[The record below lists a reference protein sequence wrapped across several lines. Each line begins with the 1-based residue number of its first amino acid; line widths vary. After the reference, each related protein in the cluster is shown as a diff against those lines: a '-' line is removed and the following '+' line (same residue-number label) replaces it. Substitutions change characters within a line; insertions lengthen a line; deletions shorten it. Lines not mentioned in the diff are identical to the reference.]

1 VKALVKQDSIT
12 KWLGTRKA
20 LLLIPLAF
28 LVARMVFIPVIQPE
42 RPVMECIEPPYD
54 GCGFVFDEA
63 HYIPAVRKML
73 YRGEVVNLE
82 HPPLSK
88 LLIMGGM
95 TLLGDNPWGWRVPGT
110 LLSVL
115 TVLFVGL
122 IAYRVSR
129 DVKLAM
135 FSQTFA
141 VTDVTFFNVSG
152 LAILDPP
159 FLTFTLLSLYFLFEK
174 RIGLAGL
181 FMGCAMLSKS
191 SALIVLLAVVAVDIL
206 HSYVKSHDLDVAI
219 STSRESIRRVG
230 LPALAVFL
238 IGIGIF
244 DAATGAF
251 PTPLHHLSFML
262 DYHANL
268 RYFDPRQVELPLS
281 WIIPPISRSPAP
293 YFVVTVEPI
302 KAHTIAFWGVS
313 SPLWWSIWLLV
324 PLAYYRFKRYFAM
337 KEHVENPDPHTV
349 LLAWTA
355 ANMGLFAFMSY
366 ILKRWVYS
374 FYFLQVSLIMAAL
387 LPAVLKSEK
396 HDTLLSVLLAAQIIW
411 FIMFLPVKPLWL
423 IETLTSLGLGE
434 VPWV

>member
-1 VKALVKQDSIT
+1 MAL
-12 KWLGTRKA
+12 
-20 LLLIPLAF
+20 
-28 LVARMVFIPVIQPE
+28 IPVIQPE
-42 RPVMECIEPPYD
+42 RSAMECIEPPYD
-54 GCGFVFDEA
+54 GCGFAFDEA

-73 YRGEVVNLE
+73 YRGEVVNPE

-88 LLIMGGM
+88 LLIMAGIR
-95 TLLGDNPWGWRVPGT
+95 LLGDNPWGWRVPGT
-110 LLSVL
+110 LLSTI
-115 TVLFVGL
+115 TVLLVGL

-135 FSQTFA
+135 LSQTFA

-159 FLTFTLLSLYFLFEK
+159 FLTFTLLSLYFLLE
-174 RIGLAGL
+174 RRMGLAGL
-181 FMGCAMLSKS
+181 FMGLAMLSKS
-191 SALIVLLAVVAVDIL
+191 SALVVLLAVVAVDTL
-206 HSYVKSHDLDVAI
+206 HAYVKSHDLDAAI
-219 STSRESIRRVG
+219 SASRESVRRVG

-238 IGIGIF
+238 VGVCIF
-244 DAATGAF
+244 DATTGVF

-262 DYHANL
+262 DYHSNL

-281 WIIPPISRSPAP
+281 WIIPPISRGPAP

-302 KAHTIAFWGVS
+302 KVHTIAFWGVS

-324 PLAYYRFKRYFAM
+324 PLAYYRLKRYIAT
-337 KEHVENPDPHTV
+337 KEHVENPDPHTT

-355 ANMGLFAFMSY
+355 TNMGIFALMSY

-396 HDTLLSVLLAAQIIW
+396 HDTLLSILLVAQIIW
-411 FIMFLPVKPLWL
+411 FLMFLPVKPLWL
-423 IETLTSLGLGE
+423 IEALTALGLGE

>member
-1 VKALVKQDSIT
+1 VKALVKQDIVT

-28 LVARMVFIPVIQPE
+28 LVARMALIPVIQPE
-42 RPVMECIEPPYD
+42 RPAIECIEPPYD
-54 GCGFVFDEA
+54 GCGFAFDEA

-88 LLIMGGM
+88 LLIMAGIR
-95 TLLGDNPWGWRVPGT
+95 LLGDNPWGWRVPGT

-159 FLTFTLLSLYFLFEK
+159 FLTFTLISLYFLLE
-174 RIGLAGL
+174 RRMGLAGL
-181 FMGCAMLSKS
+181 FMGLAMLFKS
-191 SALIVLLAVVAVDIL
+191 SALVVLLAVVAVDTL
-206 HSYVKSHDLDVAI
+206 HAYVKSHDLDAAI
-219 STSRESIRRVG
+219 SASRESVRRVG

-238 IGIGIF
+238 VGIGIF

-262 DYHANL
+262 DYHSNL

-281 WIIPPISRSPAP
+281 WIIPPISRGPAP

-302 KAHTIAFWGVS
+302 KVHTVAFWGVS
-313 SPLWWSIWLLV
+313 SPLWWSIWLLI
-324 PLAYYRFKRYFAM
+324 PLTYYRVKRYIAT
-337 KEHVENPDPHTV
+337 KEHVENPDPHTA

-355 ANMGLFAFMSY
+355 ANIGLFAFMSY
-366 ILKRWVYS
+366 VLKRWVYS